1 MNAWADLSNETAKT
15 EAYVQRMW
23 YDKDPSLLKVH
34 LLGPVKGHD
43 FAAFRR

>member
-23 YDKDPSLLKVH
+23 YDKDPFIKVH
-34 LLGPVKGHD
+34 LLGPVKGQD
-43 FAAFRR
+43 FAAFHR